1 MEIVQMKDQAL
12 SIGFSVNENGL
23 FLTVSYAMLITNKQ
37 SHQTSGPW
45 DYVAFGIGG
54 EVIAIGHE
62 DADNRCGGWT
72 WIQNRMDSSFGN
84 LVTPPETH
92 IFPFPLLPQ
101 QSNPDGLHIVGGTPS
116 FDRSPPY
123 QVKSGADFSGAKWQG
138 YAYHHRDAQG
148 YLIDALGNRIASI
161 Y

>member
-1 MEIVQMKDQAL
+1 MNILELKEQAL

-23 FLTVSYAMLITNKQ
+23 FLTVAYALLISNKQ

-84 LVTPPETH
+84 LVRPPETH
-92 IFPFPLLPQ
+92 IFPFPLLPL
-101 QSNPDGLHIVGGTPS
+101 NDKDGLHIVGGIAS
-116 FDRSPPY
+116 FDQSRHY
-123 QVKSGADFSGAKWQG
+123 QAKPGADFSGAKWRS
-138 YAYHHRDAQG
+138 YAYQHRDDQG
-148 YLIDALGNRIASI
+148 YLIDALGNRIAT
-161 Y
+161 